1 MLFGSAQVSDNL
13 ATLRYSVLFSN
24 LSQLIL
30 LLEMLSSPPW
40 IPSDLRVGVIV
51 RIEDCPQIALEMIRT
66 AGLSKEEIRTW
77 QLNKSE
83 LEPLSL
89 KIH

>member
-1 MLFGSAQVSDNL
+1 MLFGSAQVSDHL
-13 ATLRYSVLFSN
+13 ATLRFSVLFSN

-51 RIEDCPQIALEMIRT
+51 RIDYPQIALEMIQT
-66 AGLSKEEIRTW
+66 AVLSKEEIRTW
-77 QLNKSE
+77 QLDKSE